1 MKEQLINFET
11 AKLAKEKG
19 FDWDTEKSYIERLSY
34 TFEDRRKHEDIS
46 MEYIPPRVL
55 LTKFGDKTH
64 NKIVAPAPTQSL
76 LQKWLREKHELHIAL
91 QRIFE
96 CNVEP
101 VQFQGYVVYIGGKA
115 FETDYPI
122 NKELVGNYFST
133 YEEALEDGLQETL
146 KLIEL

>member
-1 MKEQLINFET
+1 MKEQLIEFET
-11 AKLAKEKG
+11 AKLAKQKG
-19 FDWDTEKSYIERLSY
+19 FDWDSYVYYLPDESIY
-34 TFEDRRKHEDIS
+34 QTDDPKD
-46 MEYIPPRVL
+46 YNN
-55 LTKFGDKTH
+55 KFGRSGTYS
-64 NKIVAPAPTQSL
+64 APTQSL